1 MDPSMIAAIVSTMGA
16 LISGVFAFVVS
27 RSNNRNLI
35 KQDER
40 NRREAQYFGLIG
52 ELVKFKES
60 NSNQPEISAF
70 AQQGYLVGDPMVVR
84 ALDDYLTRVKAGASA
99 DVQNTLYSRLLQ
111 AMRADLYGDK
121 VNSGFPPKVELTVFR

>member
-1 MDPSMIAAIVSTMGA
+1 MDPSMIAAIVSTIGA

-27 RSNNRNLI
+27 RSNNRNQI

-60 NSNQPEISAF
+60 NSNQAEISAF

-84 ALDDYLTRVKAGASA
+84 ALDDYLTKVKAGASA
-99 DVQNTLYSRLLQ
+99 DVQNILYSRLLQ
-111 AMRADLYGDK
+111 AMRADLYGGK